1 MMVREKR
8 DRPDDDAVEIGAHGS
23 EPNGDTGAEQE
34 DRASD
39 ERPGGESL
47 AASSDPPADAENVDD
62 VAPQTERDDPQTIE
76 PSATAETSGIDNLG
90 EAPSEIEGIVQL
102 PPPPAELLPPPSI
115 VSSFLTPPPDEA
127 GGISFGDF
135 SLDASAPGEGLAI
148 QDLVDRASGSASSDV
163 EQAILHTSPAA
174 PPPAS
179 VPDGSVDSPIDGQ
192 QDSPSTARISP
203 LFLSMGSGERRVVKK
218 RLEIEVEIT
227 VTNQQR
233 ISTIAV
239 DKSKDELKLFA
250 GDAVYKV
257 KKDLR
262 TFRESYRDAWGRW

>member
-115 VSSFLTPPPDEA
+115 VSSFLTPPPDETSE
-127 GGISFGDF
+127 ISLGDF
-135 SLDASAPGEGLAI
+135 SVDASAAGDDPAI
-148 QDLVDRASGSASSDV
+148 HDLVERAPGSASSDV
-163 EQAILHTSPAA
+163 EQAFLRTNPSGPA
-174 PPPAS
+174 PA
-179 VPDGSVDSPIDGQ
+179 VDRVDSSIDSQ
-192 QDSPSTARISP
+192 AEAPSAARISP
-203 LFLSMGSGERRVVKK
+203 IFLDNASRKDRVVK

-233 ISTIAV
+233 ISAIAV